1 MACRFGFSSL
11 FHQVKRNRP
20 FLAFD
25 RIKRWSSSSSSS
37 SSTVFRQRIFD
48 LEKHGIGG
56 LSVEFA
62 DLFRSA
68 FATRLFPPDMTDKL
82 GFKHVKGVLL
92 HGPPGTG
99 KTLMASQV
107 GKILDGIE
115 PKFFNAYDLLEESV
129 TVIDLFK
136 DAELKPWS
144 SKKDDSQLHVI
155 ILDEI
160 DALYK
165 QRGLTEQIASRI
177 KQSGDDDSK
186 FREQICDG
194 HVLCVRFKRT
204 VSRQLLEKMDAVKPL
219 NNILII
225 GTTNRKDLIDLELLR
240 PGRFDV
246 QIEISLPDENSRLQI
261 LRIHTKNL
269 KRNSFLGRDVSL
281 SELAARTQ
289 NYSGAE
295 LEAVVNS
302 AVSCALNKLIS
313 LHDVEDTER
322 LQENSVKV
330 TRNDF
335 LNAIRK
341 IVPAS
346 VDVVESLRPNG
357 MVQGSDQYQEP
368 LHAEAIYPRKKKK
381 NFTRSWIFLLRFVSE
396 KVVIEVLQL

>member
-25 RIKRWSSSSSSS
+25 RIKRWSSSSSS

-82 GFKHVKGVLL
+82 GFKHVNGVLL
-92 HGPPGTG
+92 HGPP
-99 KTLMASQV
+99 
-107 GKILDGIE
+107 
-115 PKFFNAYDLLEESV
+115 
-129 TVIDLFK
+129 VIDLFK

-165 QRGLTEQIASRI
+165 HKGLTEQIASRI

-186 FREQICDG
+186 FREKICDG
-194 HVLCVRFKRT
+194 HDLCVRFRRT

-269 KRNSFLGRDVSL
+269 KRNSFLGGDVSL

-313 LHDVEDTER
+313 LYDVEDTKR

-330 TRNDF
+330 TRKDF

-341 IVPAS
+341 IVPAY
-346 VDVVESLRPNG
+346 VDDLERLRLNG
-357 MVQGSDQYQEP
+357 MVEGGDQYQEP
-368 LHAEAIYPRKKKK
+368 LPRKGENK
-381 NFTRSWIFLLRFVSE
+381 FHSLF
-396 KVVIEVLQL
+396 

>member
-1 MACRFGFSSL
+1 MAGRFWFSSL

-25 RIKRWSSSSSSS
+25 QIKRWSSSSSSAFS
-37 SSTVFRQRIFD
+37 KRIFD

-56 LSVEFA
+56 LRVEFA

-92 HGPPGTG
+92 YGPRGTG

-107 GKILDGIE
+107 GKILDGRILNGVE
-115 PKFFNAYDLLEESV
+115 PKFFNAYDLLEENV
-129 TVIDLFK
+129 TVQDLFK
-136 DAELKPWS
+136 GAESKPWYS
-144 SKKDDSQLHVI
+144 GKDDSQLHVI

-177 KQSGDDDSK
+177 KQSEDDDSK

-194 HVLCVRFKRT
+194 HDLCVRFKRT

-225 GTTNRKDLIDLELLR
+225 GTTNRKDLIDQELLR

-261 LRIHTKNL
+261 LRIHTKKM
-269 KRNSFLGRDVSL
+269 KRNSFLAPDVSL
-281 SELAARTQ
+281 LELAARTQ

-295 LEAVVNS
+295 LEAVVNR
-302 AVSCALNKLIS
+302 AVSSALNRLICS
-313 LHDVEDTER
+313 YYLDDTER
-322 LQENSVKV
+322 FQENSVKV
-330 TRNDF
+330 TMDDF

-341 IVPAS
+341 VVPAS
-346 VDVVESLRPNG
+346 IDDLERLRLNG
-357 MVQGSDQYQEP
+357 MVQGGDQYQED
-368 LHAEAIYPRKKKK
+368 LHAEAIYPGKEKI
-381 NFTRSWIFLLRFVSE
+381 NFTLSSDIVP
-396 KVVIEVLQL
+396 Q